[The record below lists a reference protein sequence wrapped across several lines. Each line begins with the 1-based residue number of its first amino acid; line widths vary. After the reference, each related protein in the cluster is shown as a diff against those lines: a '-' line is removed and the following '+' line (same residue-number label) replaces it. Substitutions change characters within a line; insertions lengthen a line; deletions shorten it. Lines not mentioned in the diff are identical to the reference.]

1 MQGLFCFV
9 DENLHDASLS
19 SPHLI
24 NGMRAILA
32 DIWERNVQ
40 PGRRLKLIVFDT
52 SMQVP
57 EEKLHLVLSIFQV
70 YVESTCQ

>member
-9 DENLHDASLS
+9 DENPHDASLAS
-19 SPHLI
+19 AHLI

-32 DIWERNVQ
+32 DIWERNVR
-40 PGRRLKLIVFDT
+40 PGRKLKLIVFDT

-57 EEKLHLVLSIFQV
+57 KEKLHLVLSIFQV
-70 YVESTCQ
+70 HVESTCQ